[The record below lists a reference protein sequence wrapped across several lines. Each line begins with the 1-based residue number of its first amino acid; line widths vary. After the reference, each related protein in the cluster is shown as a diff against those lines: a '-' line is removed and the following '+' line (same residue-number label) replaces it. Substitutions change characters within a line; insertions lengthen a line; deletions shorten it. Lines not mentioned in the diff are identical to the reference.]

1 MKSFALL
8 LLALL
13 PSYAS
18 EALSSPKSAGE
29 RDQVLQVVQG
39 FFDAMAK
46 SDGEALRALAVPG
59 SQVTVAPRPGTE
71 GPVRRRMIE
80 ADVDSLKANKNQ
92 LLERM
97 WNPTVLIEGRI
108 AVVWT
113 PYDIHRNGKFAHNGI
128 DVFTLMK
135 LTEGWKIVSIAYTI
149 EPEPPSRHPAGP
161 R

>member
-13 PSYAS
+13 PSYAG
-18 EALSSPKSAGE
+18 EALSVSKSAGD

-59 SQVTVAPRPGTE
+59 SQVTVAPRPGVD

-97 WNPTVLIEGRI
+97 WNPTVMIEGRI

-113 PYDIHRNGKFAHNGI
+113 PYDFHRNGKFTHNGT

-135 LTEGWKIVSIAYTI
+135 LTEGWKIVGIAYTV
-149 EPEPPSRHPAGP
+149 EPEPPSRHPAGAP
-161 R
+161 